1 MTLSEYKEG
10 MDVIHSEEDSM
21 FHKLKVSVQEFLNRH
36 TGMTFTKTVKVGSFV
51 AFVGFENV
59 RIVRANIENFEL
71 PSETT
76 TDVRWKLY
84 RKELLK
90 SMEASELHE
99 LVIPLHMLSIY
110 YLAAMPLGKA
120 VKDVVK
126 QTQWLLNELNIEYY
140 KKNNDNDDLL
150 VKPEESG
157 GKSVLVDVEK
167 IAGLDSV
174 ESKAKLEKLNSILL
188 KIHEIEMN
196 VIEGELVKS
205 EVDDSIIK
213 KTSSED
219 DKVFVTKEQLE
230 ASENKNSER
239 RKIESDE
246 LWL

>member
-10 MDVIHSEEDSM
+10 MDVAQNEEDSM
-21 FHKLKVSVQEFLNRH
+21 FQKLKVSVQEFLNRH
-36 TGMTFTKTVKVGSFV
+36 TGMTFTKTVKVGSFI
-51 AFVGFENV
+51 AFVGFENM

-71 PSETT
+71 PSETS
-76 TDVRWKLY
+76 TDARWKLY

-90 SMEASELHE
+90 SMEASESHE

-110 YLAAMPLGKA
+110 YLAVMPLGKA

-126 QTQWLLNELNIEYY
+126 QTQWLLTELNIEYY
-140 KKNNDNDDLL
+140 KKNHDNDDLL
-150 VKPEESG
+150 VKPEENG

-174 ESKAKLEKLNSILL
+174 ESKVKLEKLNSILL

-196 VIEGELVKS
+196 VIEGELGKS

-213 KTSSED
+213 KTNNED
-219 DKVFVTKEQLE
+219 DSKVFITKEQLE
-230 ASENKNSER
+230 ASESNNSER
-239 RKIESDE
+239 RKIQSDE
-246 LWL
+246 L